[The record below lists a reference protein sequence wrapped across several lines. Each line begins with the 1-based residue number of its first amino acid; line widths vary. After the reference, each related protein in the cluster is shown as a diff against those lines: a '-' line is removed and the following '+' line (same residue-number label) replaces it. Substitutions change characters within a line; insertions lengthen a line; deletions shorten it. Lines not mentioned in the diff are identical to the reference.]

1 MDILYSVIEEY
12 INHEINKRKKKIDF
26 LNNNYNLIYA
36 QDKRELLTQQVNE
49 IQELNSLLKRIHIL
63 FDRVHD
69 LTHTV
74 EM

>member
-1 MDILYSVIEEY
+1 MNILYDVIAEY
-12 INHEINKRKKKIDF
+12 INNEISKRKRKIDF

-49 IQELNSLLKRIHIL
+49 IQELNSLLKRISIL

-69 LTHTV
+69 LTHTT

>member
-1 MDILYSVIEEY
+1 MDLLYDVIAEY
-12 INHEINKRKKKIDF
+12 INNEISKRKRKIDF

-36 QDKRELLTQQVNE
+36 QDKRELLTQQINE
-49 IQELNSLLKRIHIL
+49 IQELNSLLKRVHIL
-63 FDRVHD
+63 FDRIHD